1 MLAYTTIP
9 NPVPSRDGKFA
20 PTAIAG
26 VMVGYDSEHKGYRIY
41 HPPSR
46 KVFVSTQV
54 KFDES
59 VFPLEGSNQTIDSH
73 EFATSTLKGVPR
85 YPATGAHDVCTF
97 QSYSVSRRC

>member
-1 MLAYTTIP
+1 MPL
-9 NPVPSRDGKFA
+9 RDGKFA

-59 VFPLEGSNQTIDSH
+59 NCRGT
-73 EFATSTLKGVPR
+73 
-85 YPATGAHDVCTF
+85 
-97 QSYSVSRRC
+97 

>member
-1 MLAYTTIP
+1 MPLG
-9 NPVPSRDGKFA
+9 DGKFA

-26 VMVGYDSEHKGYRIY
+26 VTVGYDSEHKGHRIC

-59 VFPLEGSNQTIDSH
+59 IFPLKGSNQTIDSH
-73 EFATSTLKGVPR
+73 EFATV
-85 YPATGAHDVCTF
+85 YPSAKTKKDRKYQSLF
-97 QSYSVSRRC
+97 QIAVFPPLAMCPEA